1 MNDKNI
7 FIGVC
12 EDNSLHLN
20 LVKGYIDDFFNEFN
34 NYEVLEF
41 VSGEDLLSN
50 YPNNIDLLF
59 LDIQM
64 NKLTGMDL
72 ARWIRKENDTSEIIF
87 VTSLVNYI
95 QEGYTVRAYRYL
107 LKPINYEDLRS
118 HLLSCISDI
127 TKKRENF
134 MIIENK
140 GIIYKVLINKI
151 LYIEVRKKDL
161 TIYTEDGI
169 YTTKNSMEKVEKELR
184 RYNFFR
190 CHKGYLINMEHI
202 EIIHKN
208 TVFINNQEI
217 PVSKH
222 RISNLKTKLTYIL
235 GDVLCS
241 RQI

>member
-1 MNDKNI
+1 MKVNAIVLAAGSGSRMKSKTKKQFMTI
-7 FIGVC
+7 KGKPVIWFA
-12 EDNSLHLN
+12 LN
-20 LVKGYIDDFFNEFN
+20 AFQKSMVD
-34 NYEVLEF
+34 
-41 VSGEDLLSN
+41 
-50 YPNNIDLLF
+50 
-59 LDIQM
+59 
-64 NKLTGMDL
+64 
-72 ARWIRKENDTSEIIF
+72 EIIF

-235 GDVLCS
+235 GDVLC
-241 RQI
+241 

>member
-134 MIIENK
+134 MILFL
-140 GIIYKVLINKI
+140 IY
-151 LYIEVRKKDL
+151 
-161 TIYTEDGI
+161 
-169 YTTKNSMEKVEKELR
+169 
-184 RYNFFR
+184 
-190 CHKGYLINMEHI
+190 
-202 EIIHKN
+202 
-208 TVFINNQEI
+208 
-217 PVSKH
+217 
-222 RISNLKTKLTYIL
+222 
-235 GDVLCS
+235 LCYCMYCY
-241 RQI
+241 

>member
-1 MNDKNI
+1 MRPA
-7 FIGVC
+7 
-12 EDNSLHLN
+12 
-20 LVKGYIDDFFNEFN
+20 FFC
-34 NYEVLEF
+34 
-41 VSGEDLLSN
+41 S
-50 YPNNIDLLF
+50 
-59 LDIQM
+59 
-64 NKLTGMDL
+64 
-72 ARWIRKENDTSEIIF
+72 RKKS
-87 VTSLVNYI
+87 
-95 QEGYTVRAYRYL
+95 
-107 LKPINYEDLRS
+107 
-118 HLLSCISDI
+118 
-127 TKKRENF
+127 
-134 MIIENK
+134 

-235 GDVLCS
+235 GDVLC
-241 RQI
+241 

>member
-20 LVKGYIDDFFNEFN
+20 LVKGYIDDFFNEFH

-235 GDVLCS
+235 GDVLC
-241 RQI
+241 

>member
-12 EDNSLHLN
+12 EDNSLHIN
-20 LVKGYIDDFFNEFN
+20 LVKGYIDDFFNEFH

-235 GDVLCS
+235 GDVLC
-241 RQI
+241 

>member
-12 EDNSLHLN
+12 EDNSLHIN
-20 LVKGYIDDFFNEFN
+20 LVKGYIDDFFNEFH

-95 QEGYTVRAYRYL
+95 QEGRNNIYYISVR
-107 LKPINYEDLRS
+107 
-118 HLLSCISDI
+118 
-127 TKKRENF
+127 
-134 MIIENK
+134 
-140 GIIYKVLINKI
+140 
-151 LYIEVRKKDL
+151 
-161 TIYTEDGI
+161 
-169 YTTKNSMEKVEKELR
+169 
-184 RYNFFR
+184 
-190 CHKGYLINMEHI
+190 
-202 EIIHKN
+202 
-208 TVFINNQEI
+208 
-217 PVSKH
+217 
-222 RISNLKTKLTYIL
+222 
-235 GDVLCS
+235 LCL
-241 RQI
+241 